1 MKNTGLI
8 ALREFKER
16 IGARSFLLFSVLGP
30 LLVLALVYMLFA
42 LGGQSKQHW
51 KVLIADHGGLF
62 ENKIMAEEDKAVTYY
77 FADGVIELDE
87 FKNGKKYQEFD
98 AMLEVNEKVLTN
110 KTGFL
115 FYRDKPST
123 RMQTRIQYHYERR
136 LEEVL
141 VERFTDMS
149 LQKFRSIKQPIGV
162 TFRDLDD
169 PNGQANDMTG
179 WAGFFF
185 GTLIFVFIFL
195 FGMTILRSV
204 SREKSNRIV
213 EVLLASVSPNQLM
226 MGKIIGIGFA
236 AFLQF
241 VVWIFIIGLGLY
253 FMREHLFPD
262 ALDAASMNVKQLIL
276 DANDASYQEKFYAA
290 REYNEFVNLVYER
303 IQFANTLVFFFL
315 FFVAGYFFYGA
326 IFAAVGA
333 TMGSESDGQQFVIP
347 LVIVLCLSLYAGY
360 YTMNYPGSGLSTF
373 LHYFPFTAPV
383 VVMVKLYQGY
393 APGHQYE
400 IYLALITL
408 VVAAF
413 VVMAWASRLY
423 KNGILQ
429 FGHRV
434 RLKHI
439 FKWMKSA

>member
-1 MKNTGLI
+1 MKNTLLI
-8 ALREFKER
+8 AMREFKER
-16 IGARSFLLFSVLGP
+16 IGARSFILFSVLGP
-30 LLVLALVYMLFA
+30 LLVLGLVYALFA
-42 LGGQSKQHW
+42 LGGQTKQHW
-51 KVLIADHGGLF
+51 NVLIADHGGLF
-62 ENKIMAEEDKAVTYY
+62 EDKIMSSEDNSVTYF
-77 FADGVIELDE
+77 FANGVIELDE
-87 FKNGKKYQEFD
+87 FKDAKKYQKFD

-115 FYRDKPST
+115 FFRNKPSI
-123 RMQTRIQYHYERR
+123 RMQTRVQFHYERR

-149 LQKFRSIKQPIGV
+149 LSKFRSIKQPIGV
-162 TFRDLDD
+162 TFKDIND
-169 PNGQANDMTG
+169 PDGQANDMTG

-185 GTLIFVFIFL
+185 GALIFLFIFL

-226 MGKIIGIGFA
+226 LGKIFGIGLS
-236 AFLQF
+236 AFVQ
-241 VVWIFIIGLGLY
+241 FIIWIAIIGTGLY
-253 FMREHLFPD
+253 LMREHLFPD
-262 ALDAASMNVKQLIL
+262 ILDAANMNVKQMVL
-276 DANDASYQEKFYAA
+276 DANDTSYQEKFFAA

-303 IQFANTLVFFFL
+303 IQFANTLVFFLL

-326 IFAAVGA
+326 IFAAIGA

-347 LVIVLCLSLYAGY
+347 IVILLCLSLYAGY
-360 YTMNYPGSGLSTF
+360 YTMNYPDSGMASL
-373 LHYFPFTAPV
+373 LHYIPFTSPV

-393 APGHQYE
+393 EPGHMYE
-400 IYLALITL
+400 IYLSLLTLIIS
-408 VVAAF
+408 AF
-413 VVMAWASRLY
+413 LVMAIASRLY
-423 KNGILQ
+423 RNGILQ

-439 FKWMKSA
+439 FKWMKST

>member
-1 MKNTGLI
+1 MKTTWLI
-8 ALREFKER
+8 AMREFKER
-16 IGARSFLLFSVLGP
+16 IGARSFILFSVLGP
-30 LLVLALVYMLFA
+30 LLVLGLIYTLFA
-42 LGGQSKQHW
+42 LGGQSKPHW
-51 KVLIADHGGLF
+51 NVLIADHGGLF
-62 ENKIMAEEDKAVTYY
+62 ENKIMANEDASITYF
-77 FADGVIELDE
+77 FADGVIELEE
-87 FKNGKKYQEFD
+87 FRDAKQFQRFD

-115 FYRDKPST
+115 FYREKPSV
-123 RMQTRIQYHYERR
+123 RMQTRIQYQYERR

-162 TFRDLDD
+162 TFSDIND
-169 PNGQANDMTG
+169 PEGQANDMSA

-185 GTLIFVFIFL
+185 GALIFLFIFL

-226 MGKIIGIGFA
+226 FGKIIGIGFA

-241 VVWIFIIGLGLY
+241 FIWIIVIGLGLY
-253 FMREHLFPD
+253 LMREHFFPD
-262 ALDAASMNVKQLIL
+262 LLDAANMNVKQLIL
-276 DANDASYQEKFYAA
+276 DANDSSYQEKFFAA

-303 IQFANTLVFFFL
+303 VQFANTLGFFFA

-326 IFAAVGA
+326 IFAAIGA

-347 LVIVLCLSLYAGY
+347 IVILLCLSLYAGY
-360 YTMNYPGSGLSTF
+360 YTINYPDSGLANF
-373 LHYFPFTAPV
+373 LHYLPFTSPV

-393 APGHQYE
+393 EPGHAYE
-400 IYLALITL
+400 IYLSLIIL
-408 VVAAF
+408 ILSAF
-413 VVMAWASRLY
+413 AVMALASRLY
-423 KNGILQ
+423 RNGILQ

-439 FKWMKSA
+439 FTWIKR

>member
-1 MKNTGLI
+1 MKNTVLI
-8 ALREFKER
+8 AMREFKER
-16 IGARSFLLFSVLGP
+16 IGTRSFILFSVLGP
-30 LLVLALVYMLFA
+30 LLVLGLVYALFA

-51 KVLIADHGGLF
+51 NVLIADHGGLF
-62 ENKIMAEEDKAVTYY
+62 ENKIMSSEDNAVTYF
-77 FADGVIELDE
+77 FANGVIELDE
-87 FKNGKKYQEFD
+87 FKDAKKYQKFD

-115 FYRDKPST
+115 FYRNKPSI
-123 RMQTRIQYHYERR
+123 RMQTRVQYHYERR

-141 VERFTDMS
+141 VQQFTKMS
-149 LQKFRSIKQPIGV
+149 LKKFRSIKQPIGV
-162 TFRDLDD
+162 TFKDVSD
-169 PNGQANDMTG
+169 PQGEANDMTG

-185 GTLIFVFIFL
+185 GALIFLFIFL

-226 MGKIIGIGFA
+226 LGKIFGIGLS
-236 AFLQF
+236 AFVQ
-241 VVWIFIIGLGLY
+241 FIIWIAIIGTGLY
-253 FMREHLFPD
+253 LMREHLFPD
-262 ALDAASMNVKQLIL
+262 VLDAANMNVKQMIL

-290 REYNEFVNLVYER
+290 KEYNEFVNLVYDR
-303 IQFANTLVFFFL
+303 IQFANTLIFFLL

-326 IFAAVGA
+326 IFAAIGA

-347 LVIVLCLSLYAGY
+347 IVILLCLSLYAGY
-360 YTMNYPGSGLSTF
+360 YTMNYPESGMATL
-373 LHYFPFTAPV
+373 LHYLPFTSPI

-393 APGHQYE
+393 EPGHMYE

-408 VVAAF
+408 IISAF
-413 VVMAWASRLY
+413 LVMAIASRLY
-423 KNGILQ
+423 RNGILQ

-439 FKWMKSA
+439 FKWMKSI

>member
-1 MKNTGLI
+1 MKTTWLI
-8 ALREFKER
+8 AMREFKER
-16 IGARSFLLFSVLGP
+16 IGARSFILFSLLGP
-30 LLVLALVYMLFA
+30 LLVLGLVYTLFA

-51 KVLIADHGGLF
+51 NVLIADHGGLF
-62 ENKIMAEEDKAVTYY
+62 DNKIMANEDETITYF
-77 FADGVIELDE
+77 FADGVIELEE
-87 FKNGKKYQEFD
+87 FRDAKQFQRFD

-115 FYRDKPST
+115 FYREKPSV
-123 RMQTRIQYHYERR
+123 RMQTRIQYQYERR

-141 VERFTDMS
+141 VERFTEMS

-162 TFRDLDD
+162 TFSDIND
-169 PNGQANDMTG
+169 PEGKANDMSA

-185 GTLIFVFIFL
+185 GALIFLFIFL
-195 FGMTILRSV
+195 FGMSILRSV

-226 MGKIIGIGFA
+226 IGKIIGIGFA

-241 VVWIFIIGLGLY
+241 FIWIIVIGLGLY
-253 FMREHLFPD
+253 LMREHFFPD
-262 ALDAASMNVKQLIL
+262 LLDAANMNVKQLIL
-276 DANDASYQEKFYAA
+276 DANDKSYQEKYFAA

-303 IQFANTLVFFFL
+303 IQLANTLGFFFL

-326 IFAAVGA
+326 IFAAIGA

-347 LVIVLCLSLYAGY
+347 IVILLCLSLYAGY
-360 YTMNYPGSGLSTF
+360 YTIDYPDSGMANF
-373 LHYFPFTAPV
+373 LHYLPFTSPV

-393 APGHQYE
+393 EPGHAYE
-400 IYLALITL
+400 IYLSLIILFVSAFAVLAL
-408 VVAAF
+408 
-413 VVMAWASRLY
+413 ASRLY
-423 KNGILQ
+423 RNGILQ

-439 FKWMKSA
+439 FTWLKR

>member
-1 MKNTGLI
+1 MKTTWLI
-8 ALREFKER
+8 AMREFKER
-16 IGARSFLLFSVLGP
+16 IGTRSFILFSILGP
-30 LLVLALVYMLFA
+30 LLVIGLIYTLFA

-51 KVLIADHGGLF
+51 DVLIADHGGLF
-62 ENKIMAEEDKAVTYY
+62 ENKIMANEDESITYY
-77 FADGVIELDE
+77 FADGVIEIEE
-87 FKNGKKYQEFD
+87 FRDAKQFQRFD

-115 FYRDKPST
+115 FYREKPSV
-123 RMQTRIQYHYERR
+123 RMQTRIQYQYERR

-162 TFRDLDD
+162 TMRDVND
-169 PNGQANDMTG
+169 PEGKSSDMSG

-185 GTLIFVFIFL
+185 GAVIFLFIFL
-195 FGMTILRSV
+195 FGMSILRSV

-226 MGKIIGIGFA
+226 MGKIVGIGFA

-241 VVWIFIIGLGLY
+241 VIWIIVIGLGLY
-253 FMREHLFPD
+253 LMREHLFPD
-262 ALDAASMNVKQLIL
+262 LLDASNMNVKELIL
-276 DANDASYQEKFYAA
+276 DANDSSYQEKYFAA

-303 IQFANTLVFFFL
+303 VNLGNTLGFFFL

-326 IFAAVGA
+326 IFAAIGA

-347 LVIVLCLSLYAGY
+347 IVILLCLSLYAGY
-360 YTMNYPGSGLSTF
+360 YTLNYPDSGMANF
-373 LHYFPFTAPV
+373 LHYLPFTSPV

-393 APGHQYE
+393 EPGHAYE
-400 IYLALITL
+400 IYLSLIVLIGSAFAVLAL
-408 VVAAF
+408 
-413 VVMAWASRLY
+413 ASRLY
-423 KNGILQ
+423 RNGILQ

-439 FKWMKSA
+439 FTWIKR

>member
-1 MKNTGLI
+1 MKNTWMI
-8 ALREFKER
+8 AMREFKER
-16 IGARSFLLFSVLGP
+16 ISARSFMLFSVFGP
-30 LLVLALVYMLFA
+30 LLVLGLVYMLFA
-42 LGGQSKQHW
+42 LGGQSKQNW
-51 KVLIADHGGLF
+51 KVLVADHGGLF
-62 ENKIMAEEDKAVTYY
+62 ESKIMAGEDQAITYF
-77 FADGVIELDE
+77 FANGVIELDE
-87 FKNGKKYQEFD
+87 FKDGKKYQEYD

-115 FYRDKPST
+115 FYRNKPST
-123 RMQTRIQYHYERR
+123 RMKTHIQYQYERR

-149 LQKFRSIKQPIGV
+149 LKKFRTIKQPIAV
-162 TFRDLDD
+162 TFSDVND
-169 PNGQANDMTG
+169 PDGQANDMTG

-185 GTLIFVFIFL
+185 GALIFLFIFL

-226 MGKIIGIGFA
+226 LGKIFGIGLA

-241 VVWIFIIGLGLY
+241 VIWIGIIGLGLY

-262 ALDAASMNVKQLIL
+262 VLDAANMNVKQMIL
-276 DANDASYQEKFYAA
+276 DANDISYQEKYFAA
-290 REYNEFVNLVYER
+290 REYNEFVNLVYDR
-303 IQFANTLVFFFL
+303 IQFANTLWFFFL

-326 IFAAVGA
+326 IFAAIGA

-347 LVIVLCLSLYAGY
+347 IVILLCLSLYAGY
-360 YTMNYPGSGLSTF
+360 FTMNSPDSEMAAL
-373 LHYFPFTAPV
+373 LHYIPFTSPV

-393 APGHQYE
+393 EPGHMYE
-400 IYLALITL
+400 IYLSLIVL
-408 VVAAF
+408 ILSAF
-413 VVMAWASRLY
+413 GVMAIASRLY
-423 KNGILQ
+423 RNGILQ

-439 FKWMKSA
+439 FKWMKRS

>member
-1 MKNTGLI
+1 MKKTWMI

-16 IGARSFLLFSVLGP
+16 IGTRSFILFSVLGP
-30 LLVLALVYMLFA
+30 LLLLGLVYMLFA

-51 KVLIADHGGLF
+51 NVLIADHGGLF
-62 ENKIMAEEDKAVTYY
+62 ENKILANEDESVTYF
-77 FADGVIELDE
+77 FANGVIELDE
-87 FKNGKKYQEFD
+87 FKDGKKYQKFD
-98 AMLEVNEKVLTN
+98 AMLEVNEKVLSN
-110 KTGFL
+110 KIGFL
-115 FYRDKPST
+115 FYRNKPSI
-123 RMQTRIQYHYERR
+123 RMQTRVQYHYERR

-141 VERFTDMS
+141 VEEFTKLS
-149 LQKFRSIKQPIGV
+149 LKEFRAIKQPIGV
-162 TFRDLDD
+162 TFSDVND
-169 PNGQANDMTG
+169 PQGQANDMTG

-185 GTLIFVFIFL
+185 GSLIFLFIFL

-226 MGKIIGIGFA
+226 LGKIIGIGLT

-241 VVWIFIIGLGLY
+241 IIWIVIIGFGLY
-253 FMREHLFPD
+253 MMREYLFPD
-262 ALDAASMNVKQLIL
+262 VLDAANMNIKQMIL
-276 DANDASYQEKFYAA
+276 DANDTSYQEKYFAA

-303 IQFANTLVFFFL
+303 IQFVNTLGFFLL

-326 IFAAVGA
+326 IFAAIGA

-347 LVIVLCLSLYAGY
+347 IVILLCLSLYAGY
-360 YTMNYPGSGLSTF
+360 YTMNSPESGLAAF
-373 LHYFPFTAPV
+373 LHYLPFTSPV

-393 APGHQYE
+393 EPGHVYE
-400 IYLALITL
+400 IYLSLIIL
-408 VVAAF
+408 VLSAF
-413 VVMAWASRLY
+413 GVMAIASRLY
-423 KNGILQ
+423 RNGILQ

-439 FKWMKSA
+439 FKWMKRA

>member
-1 MKNTGLI
+1 MKNIWMI
-8 ALREFKER
+8 AMREFKER
-16 IGARSFLLFSVLGP
+16 IGARSFILLSVLGP
-30 LLVLALVYMLFA
+30 ILVLGLVYTLFA

-62 ENKIMAEEDKAVTYY
+62 ESKIMSSEDNAVTYY
-77 FADGVIELDE
+77 FADGIIEMEE
-87 FKNGKKYQEFD
+87 FKDAKKYQEYD
-98 AMLEVNEKVLTN
+98 AMLEVNEKVLSN

-115 FYRDKPST
+115 FYRNKPSA

-141 VERFTDMS
+141 VERFTEMS
-149 LQKFRSIKQPIGV
+149 LKKFRSIKQPIGV
-162 TFRDLDD
+162 TFSDVND
-169 PNGQANDMTG
+169 PHGQTNDMTG

-185 GTLIFVFIFL
+185 GALIFLFIFL

-204 SREKSNRIV
+204 SQEKSNRIV

-226 MGKIIGIGFA
+226 LGKIIGIGLA

-241 VVWIFIIGLGLY
+241 IIWTTIIGLGLY
-253 FMREHLFPD
+253 LMREHLFPD
-262 ALDAASMNVKQLIL
+262 VLDAASMNIKQMIL
-276 DANDASYQEKFYAA
+276 DANDVSYQEKFYAA
-290 REYNEFVNLVYER
+290 REYNEFVNLVYDR
-303 IQFANTLVFFFL
+303 IQFANTLGFFFL

-326 IFAAVGA
+326 IFAAIGA

-347 LVIVLCLSLYAGY
+347 IVIVLCLSLYAGY
-360 YTMNYPGSGLSTF
+360 YTMNYPDSGLAALF
-373 LHYFPFTAPV
+373 HYLPFTSPV

-393 APGHQYE
+393 EPGHMYE
-400 IYLALITL
+400 IYLSLIVL
-408 VVAAF
+408 IISAF
-413 VVMAWASRLY
+413 AVMAIASRLY
-423 KNGILQ
+423 RNGILQ

-439 FKWMKSA
+439 FKWMKRT

>member
-1 MKNTGLI
+1 MKSTWMI
-8 ALREFKER
+8 AMREFKER
-16 IGARSFLLFSVLGP
+16 IGARSFVLFSVLGP
-30 LLVLALVYMLFA
+30 LLVLGLVYILFA
-42 LGGQSKQHW
+42 LGGESKQHW

-62 ENKIMAEEDKAVTYY
+62 DGKIMAVEDQSVTYY

-87 FKNGKKYQEFD
+87 FKDAKKYQEFD
-98 AMLEVNEKVLTN
+98 ALLEVNQKVLTN

-115 FYRDKPST
+115 FYRNKPST

-136 LEEVL
+136 LEEIL
-141 VERFTDMS
+141 VERFTKMS
-149 LQKFRSIKQPIGV
+149 LTKFRSIKQPIGV

-169 PNGQANDMTG
+169 PTGQANDMSS

-185 GTLIFVFIFL
+185 GTLIFLFIFL

-213 EVLLASVSPNQLM
+213 EVLLASVTPNQLM
-226 MGKIIGIGFA
+226 IGKILGIGLA

-241 VVWIFIIGLGLY
+241 VVWILIIGFGLY
-253 FMREHLFPD
+253 LMREHLFPD
-262 ALDAASMNVKQLIL
+262 ALDAANMNVKQLIL
-276 DANDASYQEKFYAA
+276 DANDSSYQEKFFAA

-303 IQFANTLVFFFL
+303 IQFANTLGFFLL

-326 IFAAVGA
+326 IFASIGA

-347 LVIVLCLSLYAGY
+347 IVILLCLSLYAGY
-360 YTMNYPGSGLSTF
+360 YTMNYPDSWMVTL
-373 LHYFPFTAPV
+373 LHYLPFTSPV

-393 APGHQYE
+393 EPGHMYE
-400 IYLALITL
+400 IYLSLLTLI
-408 VVAAF
+408 VSAF
-413 VVMAWASRLY
+413 VVLAIASRLY
-423 KNGILQ
+423 RNGILQ

-439 FKWMKSA
+439 FKWMKRT

>member
-1 MKNTGLI
+1 MKNTLLI
-8 ALREFKER
+8 AMREFKER
-16 IGARSFLLFSVLGP
+16 IGARSFILFSVLGP
-30 LLVLALVYMLFA
+30 LLVLGLVYALFA

-51 KVLIADHGGLF
+51 NVLIADHGGLF
-62 ENKIMAEEDKAVTYY
+62 ENKIMSSEDNAITYY
-77 FADGVIELDE
+77 FADGVVELEE
-87 FKNGKKYQEFD
+87 FKDAKKYQKFD
-98 AMLEVNEKVLTN
+98 ALLEVNEKVLTN

-115 FYRDKPST
+115 FFRNKPSI

-136 LEEVL
+136 LEEIL
-141 VERFTDMS
+141 VERFTKMS
-149 LQKFRSIKQPIGV
+149 LKKFRSIKQPIGV
-162 TFRDLDD
+162 TFKDVND
-169 PNGQANDMTG
+169 PYGEANDMTG

-185 GTLIFVFIFL
+185 GALIFLFIFL

-226 MGKIIGIGFA
+226 LGKIFGIGLA
-236 AFLQF
+236 AFVQ
-241 VVWIFIIGLGLY
+241 FIIWIAIIGAGLY
-253 FMREHLFPD
+253 LMREHLFPD
-262 ALDAASMNVKQLIL
+262 MLDAANMNVKQMVL

-303 IQFANTLVFFFL
+303 IQFANTLIFFFL

-326 IFAAVGA
+326 IFAAIGA

-347 LVIVLCLSLYAGY
+347 IVILLCLSLYAGY
-360 YTMNYPGSGLSTF
+360 YTMNYPESGMST
-373 LHYFPFTAPV
+373 LWHYVPFTSPV

-393 APGHQYE
+393 EPGHMYE

-408 VVAAF
+408 IISAF
-413 VVMAWASRLY
+413 LVMALASRLY

-439 FKWMKSA
+439 FKWMKST

>member
-1 MKNTGLI
+1 MKITWMI
-8 ALREFKER
+8 AMREFKER
-16 IGARSFLLFSVLGP
+16 ISARSFILFSVLGP
-30 LLVLALVYMLFA
+30 LLVLGLVYMLFA

-51 KVLIADHGGLF
+51 NVLIADHGGLF
-62 ENKIMAEEDKAVTYY
+62 ENKIMAGEDASITYF
-77 FADGVIELDE
+77 FADGIIELDE
-87 FKNGKKYQEFD
+87 FKDGKKYQKFD

-115 FYRDKPST
+115 FYRNKPST

-141 VERFTDMS
+141 VEQFTKLS
-149 LQKFRSIKQPIGV
+149 LREFRTIKQPIGV
-162 TFRDLDD
+162 TFSDVND
-169 PNGQANDMTG
+169 PEGEANDMTG

-185 GTLIFVFIFL
+185 GALIFLFIFL

-226 MGKIIGIGFA
+226 LGKIIGIGLA

-241 VVWIFIIGLGLY
+241 VIWIAIIGLGLY
-253 FMREHLFPD
+253 FMRENLFPD
-262 ALDAASMNVKQLIL
+262 VLDAANMNVKQMIL
-276 DANDASYQEKFYAA
+276 DANDTSYQEKYFAA

-303 IQFANTLVFFFL
+303 IQFANTLGFFFL

-326 IFAAVGA
+326 IFAAIGA

-347 LVIVLCLSLYAGY
+347 IVILLCLSLYAGY
-360 YTMNYPGSGLSTF
+360 YTMNSPESGMATF
-373 LHYFPFTAPV
+373 LHYLPFTSPV

-393 APGHQYE
+393 EPGHNYE
-400 IYLALITL
+400 IYLSLITL
-408 VVAAF
+408 ILSAF
-413 VVMAWASRLY
+413 AVMAVASRLY
-423 KNGILQ
+423 RNGILQ

-439 FKWMKSA
+439 FKWMKRT